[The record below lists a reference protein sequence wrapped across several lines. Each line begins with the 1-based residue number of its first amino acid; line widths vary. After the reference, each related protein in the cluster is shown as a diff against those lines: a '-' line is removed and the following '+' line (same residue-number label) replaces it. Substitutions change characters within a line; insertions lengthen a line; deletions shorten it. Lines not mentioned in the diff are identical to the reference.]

1 MATKKSPSKEEFL
14 EQLKKNGIKSL
25 EDLINAIMPETDE
38 TGGYVFGIISEEN
51 QDALQSLRF
60 QFKQWWNWAE
70 ENTSKPIQKWNDAA
84 EEQNW

>member
-14 EQLKKNGIKSL
+14 EALKKNGIKNL

-38 TGGYVFGIISEEN
+38 TGGFIFGMISEEN
-51 QDALQSLRF
+51 QDALQALRF

-70 ENTSKPIQKWNDAA
+70 ENTSKPLRGWNDAA